1 VSLRSPAYS
10 GIDESTALETF
21 SLPAVPEGNFRIAVA
36 DFGRLSGYP
45 EPLAAGCSKQ
55 RQLLFYLD
63 TSAVV
68 SVPSVCATPT
78 TAGRGGAWENGSTAQ
93 ILIKPMSEL
102 GQTRK
107 CADVTAESALPQR
120 ADIASPD
127 NQFRKVPQ
135 ADVVA

>member
-1 VSLRSPAYS
+1 MLGLIDCSGRQIIASEWPGVSLRSPAYS

-21 SLPAVPEGNFRIAVA
+21 SLPAVPEGNFRTAVA

-102 GQTRK
+102 GPSRHIN
-107 CADVTAESALPQR
+107 R
-120 ADIASPD
+120 APLTSGPTL
-127 NQFRKVPQ
+127 
-135 ADVVA
+135 